1 MFQHDALSII
11 IFLYIWFF
19 ALYIITVVYIKFVVQ
34 DEEKNVKKS
43 EDIEGYKGYQDVD
56 AILQFIGKQTLSLSI
71 LTQTLFAQF
80 SRLKLNL
87 MKNQIF
93 FLY

>member
-1 MFQHDALSII
+1 MTFVALSII
-11 IFLYIWFF
+11 IYLYIRSV

-56 AILQFIGKQTLSLSI
+56 AILQFIGKSFLTPGVYI
-71 LTQTLFAQF
+71 LKKGQCL
-80 SRLKLNL
+80 LKMGGGN
-87 MKNQIF
+87 N
-93 FLY
+93 